1 MRFGNVLG
9 SRGSVI
15 PIFKRQILQG
25 GPLTV
30 THPEMRRF
38 FMTIPEAVQLIIQAG
53 ALARGGEIFVL
64 DMGKMVKIDDLARDL
79 IRLSGYEPDKDI
91 RIVYTGIRPGEK
103 LYEELFTDKEG
114 MGKTQHKRIFISHT
128 AAVEQPDLQAK
139 LTQLLAQTEDA
150 QVIKHNIKNI
160 VPEYTGMDF

>member
-1 MRFGNVLG
+1 MCSSDLPFISARVVRINSEKVVVLT
-9 SRGSVI
+9 
-15 PIFKRQILQG
+15 P
-25 GPLTV
+25 PA
-30 THPEMRRF
+30 HP
-38 FMTIPEAVQLIIQAG
+38 AG
-53 ALARGGEIFVL
+53 
-64 DMGKMVKIDDLARDL
+64 
-79 IRLSGYEPDKDI
+79 EPPNKDI